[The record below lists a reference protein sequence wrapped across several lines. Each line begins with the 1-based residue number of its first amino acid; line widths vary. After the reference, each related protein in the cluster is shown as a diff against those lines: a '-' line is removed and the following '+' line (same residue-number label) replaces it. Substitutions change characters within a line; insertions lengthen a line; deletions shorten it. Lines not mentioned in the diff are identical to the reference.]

1 MASALASPALIR
13 ATDSV
18 NKPPGPTQRAMMKRA
33 YETFL
38 VHGRLPSDRSPPC
51 ACFGL
56 VWFGLECCLW
66 WAHCNTRVT
75 QDMKCIRTY
84 LRPASLALSRAVP
97 CFSVVL
103 FCLLLGAGLAD
114 SQTELE
120 DHSMGFRWPCTTPGA
135 IGPFLCCPFLVFV
148 VLCWLW
154 LGGGLTCA
162 PALVSSPRRIEL
174 NRMFQVMYGAPPT
187 LLSFTLAGI
196 LSKRL
201 EDYAFAAA
209 RAPWCPSLFVF
220 FWLEGAC
227 ACQHGLRPGL
237 QRSLIVIAP
246 LALVLGLR
254 GTPRRAPSHPVVLA
268 GSMNSTSRRPILP
281 PSECSVLWFFFGLR
295 GFGTLLLLVVF
306 YGGTSRLSLFCR
318 PLPAGL
324 GPLIAV
330 SICCAR
336 CPGITAPA
344 GTGV

>member
-1 MASALASPALIR
+1 
-13 ATDSV
+13 
-18 NKPPGPTQRAMMKRA
+18 
-33 YETFL
+33 
-38 VHGRLPSDRSPPC
+38 
-51 ACFGL
+51 
-56 VWFGLECCLW
+56 
-66 WAHCNTRVT
+66 
-75 QDMKCIRTY
+75 
-84 LRPASLALSRAVP
+84 
-97 CFSVVL
+97 
-103 FCLLLGAGLAD
+103 LGAGLAD

-281 PSECSVLWFFFGLR
+281 PSECSVLWFFFWVAGVRHSPPPCCFLWRHLSAEFVLPPPPCRLR
-295 GFGTLLLLVVF
+295 TFNRSKHLLRSLPRYYRAGWHRSLAQIVLAVCCRAFSFLLF
-306 YGGTSRLSLFCR
+306 PALLAGMGWTPIN
-318 PLPAGL
+318 PLGR
-324 GPLIAV
+324 GPLD
-330 SICCAR
+330 SFRTCC
-336 CPGITAPA
+336 
-344 GTGV
+344 

>member
-1 MASALASPALIR
+1 
-13 ATDSV
+13 
-18 NKPPGPTQRAMMKRA
+18 
-33 YETFL
+33 
-38 VHGRLPSDRSPPC
+38 
-51 ACFGL
+51 
-56 VWFGLECCLW
+56 
-66 WAHCNTRVT
+66 
-75 QDMKCIRTY
+75 MKCIRTY

-201 EDYAFAAA
+201 EDYAFAS
-209 RAPWCPSLFVF
+209 APP
-220 FWLEGAC
+220 
-227 ACQHGLRPGL
+227 
-237 QRSLIVIAP
+237 
-246 LALVLGLR
+246 
-254 GTPRRAPSHPVVLA
+254 
-268 GSMNSTSRRPILP
+268 
-281 PSECSVLWFFFGLR
+281 
-295 GFGTLLLLVVF
+295 LLLLLLLCCGAPVSKVCGRD
-306 YGGTSRLSLFCR
+306 YN
-318 PLPAGL
+318 GL
-324 GPLIAV
+324 
-330 SICCAR
+330 
-336 CPGITAPA
+336 
-344 GTGV
+344 